1 MTETTGDER
10 VDAVVSRLDDVVDL
24 ELGAQVAAFVEAHS
38 GLAAVLDT
46 EDDPPTDS

>member
-10 VDAVVSRLDDVVDL
+10 VDAVVSSLDDVANL
-24 ELGAQVAAFVEAHS
+24 ELGGQVAAFAEAHVR
-38 GLAAVLDT
+38 LVAVLDT